1 MSDQLTE
8 VLDRLGAM
16 EDERVRAVNERHGDD
31 HGVNL
36 TKLRGVAKE
45 LKKQPELARELW
57 TTGDSAARLL
67 AILISRPKDFTA
79 AEYDVM
85 IREARTP
92 KVHDWLV
99 NYLVMKSPY
108 AEELRLAWFDD
119 ADPAVASAGW
129 ALTTNRVV
137 KSPDGIDVKNLL
149 NRIEADMKDA
159 PDRLQWAMNT
169 CLGNIGIEHP
179 EHRERALEIGE
190 RLEVLKDYPTP
201 PNCVSPYVPLWV
213 NEMVARK
220 ETAN

>member
-16 EDERVRAVNERHGDD
+16 EDERVSAVNERHGDD

-57 TTGDSAARLL
+57 TTDSSAARLL

-92 KVHDWLV
+92 KVQDWLI
-99 NYLVMKSPY
+99 NYLVLKSPY

-137 KSPDGIDVKNLL
+137 KSPDGIDFENLL
-149 NRIEADMKDA
+149 DRIEVEMKDA

-169 CLGNIGIEHP
+169 CLGNIGIEYP
-179 EHRERALEIGE
+179 EHRERALKIGG
-190 RLEVLKDYPTP
+190 RLGVLKDYPTP

-213 NEMVARK
+213 NEMVSRK